1 VIFFL
6 EIVWNLRNN
15 YYFYITNNNNDNQNT
30 KTMTTQITIHP
41 TVKNEIHN
49 SFGVNPLS
57 ELMIKT
63 YEGVYNLALSNNKSL
78 DEGHKI
84 AMASLLELS
93 KLIRATR

>member
-1 VIFFL
+1 
-6 EIVWNLRNN
+6 
-15 YYFYITNNNNDNQNT
+15 
-30 KTMTTQITIHP
+30 
-41 TVKNEIHN
+41 
-49 SFGVNPLS
+49 
-57 ELMIKT
+57 MIKT